1 MVIGWKPPKRRGG
14 GKILGYF
21 LDQHD
26 SEQLDWHS
34 VNQQPIP
41 TQMCK
46 VRLEC
51 GHWPGVLICVGGE
64 WGSGLEVLRLR
75 EASGLVPR

>member
-26 SEQLDWHS
+26 SEELNWRS

-41 TQMCK
+41 TQICK

-51 GHWPGVLICVGGE
+51 GHWPAVLICVGGE
-64 WGSGLEVLRLR
+64 QGSGLEVPRLR
-75 EASGLVPR
+75 GASGLVPR